1 MASGVNPMLTIMPM
15 AARVAELNGGSL
27 TRSQTSAASEAA
39 V

>member
-15 AARVAELNGGSL
+15 AARVAELNGGSVV
-27 TRSQTSAASEAA
+27 RSQTSAPSAA